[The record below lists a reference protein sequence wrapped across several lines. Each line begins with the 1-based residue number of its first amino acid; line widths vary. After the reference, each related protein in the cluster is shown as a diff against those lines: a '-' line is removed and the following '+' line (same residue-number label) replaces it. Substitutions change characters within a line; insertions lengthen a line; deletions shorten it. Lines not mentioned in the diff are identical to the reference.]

1 MEMRKG
7 TTVISD
13 RLFNKL
19 PKAASFSSIIE
30 LSGNTLKKEILS
42 IEEVQTINEDD
53 FIRKTFKEKS
63 YKLTRIYYLNGEPYI
78 YFEHFLPVLGSIE
91 ALEQTERV
99 SLYKWLAEFDKNVS
113 RFQDSFEVVKI
124 EEPIKEKLKID
135 YTHLLKRVRK
145 TISTFNEVIEVSYA
159 IYDTNKY
166 PYKYPYIIDYEV

>member
-1 MEMRKG
+1 M
-7 TTVISD
+7 
-13 RLFNKL
+13 
-19 PKAASFSSIIE
+19 
-30 LSGNTLKKEILS
+30 
-42 IEEVQTINEDD
+42 
-53 FIRKTFKEKS
+53 
-63 YKLTRIYYLNGEPYI
+63 
-78 YFEHFLPVLGSIE
+78 
-91 ALEQTERV
+91 EQTERV

-135 YTHLLKRVRK
+135 HTHLLKRVRK